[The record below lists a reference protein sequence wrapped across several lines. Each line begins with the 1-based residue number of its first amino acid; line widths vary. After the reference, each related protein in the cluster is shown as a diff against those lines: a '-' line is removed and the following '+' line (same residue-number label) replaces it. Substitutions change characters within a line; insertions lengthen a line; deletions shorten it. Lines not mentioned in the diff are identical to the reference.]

1 MVFCET
7 CKINTSIMTSHTKS
21 KKHLN
26 GGKTPPK
33 QNKLSDDPDY
43 HKNYYINN
51 NLKDKYKQKKHCNC
65 CQKDIAIYNWS
76 KHVQTEK
83 HNKREK
89 ALEKPNRLVN
99 LELIKDDANLII
111 EDANLDLSEDK
122 SLPKKKE
129 TQFFISDPL
138 TIKAEDL
145 TDTDE

>member
-7 CKINTSIMTSHTKS
+7 CKINTSNMTSHSKS

-26 GGKTPPK
+26 GGKTPSK
-33 QNKLSDDPDY
+33 QNKISDDPDY

-51 NLKDKYKQKKHCNC
+51 NLKDKYKQKKHCIH

-76 KHVQTEK
+76 KHIQTEK

-89 ALEKPNRLVN
+89 ALVKPNRLVEI
-99 LELIKDDANLII
+99 ELI
-111 EDANLDLSEDK
+111 ED
-122 SLPKKKE
+122 
-129 TQFFISDPL
+129 DPL

>member
-7 CKINTSIMTSHTKS
+7 CKINTSNMTSHAKS
-21 KKHLN
+21 KKHSN
-26 GGKTPPK
+26 GGKTPSK

-43 HKNYYINN
+43 HKNYYMNN

-89 ALEKPNRLVN
+89 ALVKPNRLVQI
-99 LELIKDDANLII
+99 ELID
-111 EDANLDLSEDK
+111 
-122 SLPKKKE
+122 
-129 TQFFISDPL
+129 QDPL
-138 TIKAEDL
+138 TVKEEDL